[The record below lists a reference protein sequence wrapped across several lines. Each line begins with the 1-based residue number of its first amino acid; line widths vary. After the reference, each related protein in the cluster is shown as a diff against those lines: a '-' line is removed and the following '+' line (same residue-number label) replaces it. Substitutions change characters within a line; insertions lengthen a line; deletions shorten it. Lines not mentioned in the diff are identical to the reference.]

1 MRGSKR
7 SNWMLGGS
15 KFLYVF
21 LFVVVNLNL
30 YLFVKQKIKKCNKKN
45 DKKNIQPKIS
55 LHSDRG
61 E

>member
-30 YLFVKQKIKKCNKKN
+30 YLFVKQKIKKATKN

>member
-1 MRGSKR
+1 
-7 SNWMLGGS
+7 MLGGS
-15 KFLYVF
+15 KFLLEF
-21 LFVVVNLNL
+21 LFCSSEFKP
-30 YLFVKQKIKKCNKKN
+30 LFICKTKNQKVQQKN

>member
-30 YLFVKQKIKKCNKKN
+30 YLFVKQKIKKCNKKW
-45 DKKNIQPKIS
+45 KKNIQPKIS